1 VEEQQVGLE
10 VVAGNIEVH
19 LPANEREPLPELAEG
34 VNYAVHEDLLEVAF
48 LCVPVEGEEV
58 QHVRVLRDLLRQI
71 RLPRWEDVGE
81 VRRRRLQPRV
91 RCGADLVLEHVS
103 RPTVCSRLAGVPVAE
118 LVVIEPVKQ
127 DRDVSPRELS
137 NSLLDNCVRRPLPR
151 ESAHVE
157 QVRAGEPF
165 HLRKLCTQIR
175 RETTDDVTAPPLI
188 TLALQDGRA
197 DPPVETDELRVH
209 AALRG
214 EPGGANLLLQF
225 GKSGGIPGYGWRRVR
240 HHYSVCPTTM
250 REEPDHHAG
259 RRSNKALSGIC
270 YARVDLIPRAK
281 GGLLMA
287 QKVTTHL
294 VDDLT
299 GDTIEE
305 GKGRTVAFGFDG
317 THYEIDLTDD
327 NADALREALSD
338 YVAAARKVSGRS
350 GRTSAGNGPKRGN
363 SEDLARIREWANAN
377 GHEVSSRGRI
387 SQAVRDAY
395 DAAH

>member
-1 VEEQQVGLE
+1 
-10 VVAGNIEVH
+10 
-19 LPANEREPLPELAEG
+19 
-34 VNYAVHEDLLEVAF
+34 
-48 LCVPVEGEEV
+48 
-58 QHVRVLRDLLRQI
+58 
-71 RLPRWEDVGE
+71 
-81 VRRRRLQPRV
+81 
-91 RCGADLVLEHVS
+91 
-103 RPTVCSRLAGVPVAE
+103 
-118 LVVIEPVKQ
+118 
-127 DRDVSPRELS
+127 
-137 NSLLDNCVRRPLPR
+137 
-151 ESAHVE
+151 
-157 QVRAGEPF
+157 
-165 HLRKLCTQIR
+165 
-175 RETTDDVTAPPLI
+175 
-188 TLALQDGRA
+188 
-197 DPPVETDELRVH
+197 
-209 AALRG
+209 
-214 EPGGANLLLQF
+214 
-225 GKSGGIPGYGWRRVR
+225 
-240 HHYSVCPTTM
+240 
-250 REEPDHHAG
+250 
-259 RRSNKALSGIC
+259 
-270 YARVDLIPRAK
+270 
-281 GGLLMA
+281 MA